1 MEGQQNLNVIQA
13 LTQNGRIAIIDG
25 AFGTEVEDRGFDVT
39 QGGLWAAQ
47 CLDKAPELA
56 FAVHK
61 DYILSG
67 SDIILTASYKAS
79 IDDFVRHEYSEEKAI
94 TLIKKSVELGKKARD
109 EAWQEINKSNQN
121 ESRPFPL
128 VAASVSSYGAF
139 LYGEEYTGN
148 YNGISD
154 EDLATFHRK

>member
-1 MEGQQNLNVIQA
+1 MQA
-13 LTQNGRIAIIDG
+13 LLKNGRVAIIDG

-39 QGGLWAAQ
+39 EGGLWAAQ
-47 CLDKAPELA
+47 CLDMAPELA

-61 DYILSG
+61 DYVLAG

-79 IDDFVRHEYSEEKAI
+79 IDDFVRHGYSEEKAI
-94 TLIKKSVELGKKARD
+94 TLIKKSVELAKSARD
-109 EAWQEINKSNQN
+109 EAWAELVKN
-121 ESRPFPL
+121 ELNETRPFPV

-154 EDLATFHRK
+154 DDLATFHRK

>member
-1 MEGQQNLNVIQA
+1 
-13 LTQNGRIAIIDG
+13 
-25 AFGTEVEDRGFDVT
+25 
-39 QGGLWAAQ
+39 
-47 CLDKAPELA
+47 LDKAPELA
-56 FAVHK
+56 YAVHK

-79 IDDFVRHEYSEEKAI
+79 IDDFVRHEYTEEKAV
-94 TLIKKSVELGKKARD
+94 TLIKKSVELAKSARD
-109 EAWQEINKSNQN
+109 EAWAEIVKNDQN
-121 ESRPFPL
+121 GSRPFPL

-154 EDLATFHRK
+154 EDLAIFHRKQMHLLAGEKPDILAIETVPCLQEVKVFLKLI